1 MEEIIIEKIEWSAPE
16 YKHEEKSID
25 FLWTVGLVAL
35 VISGIAI
42 WQNNYLFAIFILIS
56 GASLVF
62 FSVRHPEDMLFSIET
77 SGVTMGK
84 DKYDWK
90 MIKGFDIKK
99 ENEKAVLLIELD
111 KYLLPIYT
119 IPLPIELLSKV
130 KESLL
135 KISTNIELEESKSM
149 KFMEK
154 IGF

>member
-99 ENEKAVLLIELD
+99 ESGPFD
-111 KYLLPIYT
+111 
-119 IPLPIELLSKV
+119 
-130 KESLL
+130 
-135 KISTNIELEESKSM
+135 
-149 KFMEK
+149 
-154 IGF
+154 

>member
-1 MEEIIIEKIEWSAPE
+1 
-16 YKHEEKSID
+16 
-25 FLWTVGLVAL
+25 
-35 VISGIAI
+35 
-42 WQNNYLFAIFILIS
+42 
-56 GASLVF
+56 
-62 FSVRHPEDMLFSIET
+62 
-77 SGVTMGK
+77 
-84 DKYDWK
+84 
-90 MIKGFDIKK
+90 
-99 ENEKAVLLIELD
+99 LIELD